1 MYLYNIFMYI
11 LLHIMFLSFQKKLK
25 IPKLKK
31 NCNVITSKESSI
43 TLHRMNSS
51 LEFCKDLIILLF
63 WMHQEVGCK
72 NCFKIWFKKRIHNWN
87 FGIKKIL
94 LFKIFYES
102 NHTWCKTNLTYIS
115 LCKITHVT
123 YIYICMYLGYH
134 INSKY

>member
-1 MYLYNIFMYI
+1 MYI

-72 NCFKIWFKKRIHNWN
+72 NCFKI
-87 FGIKKIL
+87 
-94 LFKIFYES
+94 
-102 NHTWCKTNLTYIS
+102 
-115 LCKITHVT
+115 
-123 YIYICMYLGYH
+123 
-134 INSKY
+134 